1 VVAPEARGKGQW
13 LMTLDDAAQAALEKV
28 LYAQA
33 LHVRDAHSGELPQSC
48 RTCVA
53 LSDAVA
59 ACRIAAVE
67 GPDRP
72 EKTAHGRMR
81 TRKK

>member
-1 VVAPEARGKGQW
+1 
-13 LMTLDDAAQAALEKV
+13 MTLAEATQAALEKV

-48 RTCVA
+48 STCGA

-72 EKTAHGRMR
+72 EKTAQGRRR
-81 TRKK
+81 TRKE